1 MRKILISAGHSN
13 LDPGACNGTITESGL
28 VLDLRDRIINTIVAK
43 QGVAGLY
50 RDGKQG
56 DNKTLKDAIAIAKSV
71 DLAIEFH
78 FNAGSL
84 SANGTE
90 VLAKP
95 AKKDIAKEL
104 AFIIQTSLGTKLRG
118 DNGWKL
124 DTSGQHPR
132 LGFCEAGGLIVEIA
146 FISNQQDLDK
156 YKKGKDKLVFNLA
169 EYFINYMGN

>member
-1 MRKILISAGHSN
+1 MKKILISAGHSN
-13 LDPGACNGTITESGL
+13 SDPGACNGTITEAGL
-28 VLDLRDRIINTIVAK
+28 VLDLRDRVINTIVTK
-43 QGVAGLY
+43 QGVTGLY

-78 FNAGSL
+78 FNAGDV

-95 AKKDIAKEL
+95 AKKAIAQDL
-104 AFIIQTSLGTKLRG
+104 ASIIQTSLGTKLRG
-118 DNGWKL
+118 DKGWKL

-132 LGFCEAGGLIVEIA
+132 LGFCEAGGLIVELA

-156 YKKGKDKLVFNLA
+156 YEKGKAKLVVNLA
-169 EYFINYMGN
+169 EYFINYMSN